1 MSTLLLA
8 AITGGI
14 VTGTVVH
21 YRDRHTTALA
31 DQAHYERT
39 RVDVT
44 PVRDIVEDADHHRR
58 RADRAERLL
67 IHRDGVIQALLDE
80 LGVWRAAVRTALTWG
95 TTSPPPDPWD
105 NPDPNPMPTI
115 QLWRTW

>member
-21 YRDRHTTALA
+21 YRDRHTASLA
-31 DQAHYERT
+31 DHHHYDVT

-44 PVRDIVEDADHHRR
+44 RVRRVVEENDHLRR
-58 RADRAERLL
+58 ENDRLTKFL
-67 IHRDGVIQALLDE
+67 HHRDGVIQALLDE

-95 TTSPPPDPWD
+95 TTTPPPDPWD
-105 NPDPNPMPTI
+105 TPDPNPMPTI
-115 QLWRTW
+115 RIWRHW